1 MDESEE
7 ETPLTKFLTN
17 RYVATVVTLA
27 LGYVLCLGGYQN
39 VWALF
44 GAANQ
49 MLAALVLLGVAVF
62 LKATKRENKMVL
74 VPMGVMLAVTFTAIV
89 LNVVSNVQAYMN
101 GTAVFLVNGLQL
113 ILAVFLIVLA
123 VVVVVTCMKTLLKPK
138 EKNSTTVGTAEKQ
151 AA

>member
-1 MDESEE
+1 MDEDEE
-7 ETPLTKFLTN
+7 QPAWKKFLTN
-17 RYVATVVTLA
+17 RYVATVCTLV
-27 LGYVLCLGGYQN
+27 LGYALCLGGYQN

-49 MLAALVLLGVAVF
+49 MLAALVLLGIAVF

-74 VPMGVMLAVTFTAIV
+74 VPMVIMLAVTFTAII
-89 LNVVSNVQAYMN
+89 LNVVNNVQAYMN

-113 ILAVFLIVLA
+113 ILAVFLIILA

-138 EKNSTTVGTAEKQ
+138 QQDEMRKQTA
-151 AA
+151 

>member
-1 MDESEE
+1 
-7 ETPLTKFLTN
+7 
-17 RYVATVVTLA
+17 
-27 LGYVLCLGGYQN
+27 
-39 VWALF
+39 
-44 GAANQ
+44 
-49 MLAALVLLGVAVF
+49 
-62 LKATKRENKMVL
+62 MVL

-138 EKNSTTVGTAEKQ
+138 EKNNTTVSTAEKQ